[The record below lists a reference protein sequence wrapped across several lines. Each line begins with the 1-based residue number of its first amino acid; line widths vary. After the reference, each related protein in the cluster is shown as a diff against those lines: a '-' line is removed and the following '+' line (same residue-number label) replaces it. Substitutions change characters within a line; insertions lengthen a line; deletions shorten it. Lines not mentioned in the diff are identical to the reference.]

1 MQKKW
6 AAATAAA
13 ARGITMAE
21 LDVYLEKLSAF
32 SRMLHLENLSVSPK
46 ETEDAARLLIALG
59 MDDRERVKTALRTV
73 YAKSREEQ
81 ITFDRVFDGF
91 FLSEEQIRRQA
102 KEQMEREQ
110 ELEQHRKEAEEE
122 LQLNGQPMD
131 LSEKQRETYA
141 AMPEE
146 DSFAPPSQ
154 EELAQSVVYQCKQGW
169 VAEARQRLRGFMEKY
184 RGTAERNPKLYG
196 DFIHSVFTRA
206 IMEQQ
211 MLMENAGVGGQ
222 EMDPEIG
229 ILYRDISQFKDTE
242 IPKAIELIQAVARE
256 INGELAAKGHSGG
269 HMGKLDFRR
278 TIRKGLETGGSFYRL
293 RYRKKRA
300 KRKRLVLL
308 CDVSG
313 SMVQF
318 SEFALRFIQSLNQV
332 SESSRVFLFS
342 ETAVEA
348 DAFRLQ
354 NMDLFRSY
362 VKDSGIY
369 GRGTDL
375 GEALET
381 LCTMHPSVLGASAT
395 LLILSDTKTID
406 QPRAVAAVRE
416 AKRQAGRVIFLN
428 PIPEG
433 KWQYIRSV
441 QTMASICP
449 MVSCSTLRELAS
461 ACRRL
466 TKEM

>member
-1 MQKKW
+1 
-6 AAATAAA
+6 
-13 ARGITMAE
+13 MAE
-21 LDVYLEKLSAF
+21 PDVYLEKLSAF

-46 ETEDAARLLIALG
+46 ETEDAARLLITLG

-141 AMPEE
+141 TMPE
-146 DSFAPPSQ
+146 
-154 EELAQSVVYQCKQGW
+154 
-169 VAEARQRLRGFMEKY
+169 EARQRLRGFMEKY

-229 ILYRDISQFKDTE
+229 ILYRDISQFRDTE

-256 INGELAAKGHSGG
+256 INGELAAKGKSGG

-318 SEFALRFIQSLNQV
+318 SEFALRFIQS
-332 SESSRVFLFS
+332 
-342 ETAVEA
+342 
-348 DAFRLQ
+348 
-354 NMDLFRSY
+354 
-362 VKDSGIY
+362 
-369 GRGTDL
+369 RG
-375 GEALET
+375 
-381 LCTMHPSVLGASAT
+381 
-395 LLILSDTKTID
+395 
-406 QPRAVAAVRE
+406 
-416 AKRQAGRVIFLN
+416 
-428 PIPEG
+428 
-433 KWQYIRSV
+433 
-441 QTMASICP
+441 
-449 MVSCSTLRELAS
+449 
-461 ACRRL
+461 
-466 TKEM
+466 

>member
-21 LDVYLEKLSAF
+21 PDVYLEKLSAF

-141 AMPEE
+141 TMPE
-146 DSFAPPSQ
+146 
-154 EELAQSVVYQCKQGW
+154 
-169 VAEARQRLRGFMEKY
+169 EARQRLRGFMEKY

-369 GRGTDL
+369 GGVRTWAKHWRPCVPCIQACWGRPRRYSSSPTPNHRPAPGGRGGAGGKASGGTGDL
-375 GEALET
+375 PEPYPGGEVAVYQKRSDHGVHLPNGIVQ
-381 LCTMHPSVLGASAT
+381 HPAGAGLG
-395 LLILSDTKTID
+395 LPEID
-406 QPRAVAAVRE
+406 
-416 AKRQAGRVIFLN
+416 KGNL
-428 PIPEG
+428 G
-433 KWQYIRSV
+433 K
-441 QTMASICP
+441 
-449 MVSCSTLRELAS
+449 L
-461 ACRRL
+461 
-466 TKEM
+466 

>member
-1 MQKKW
+1 
-6 AAATAAA
+6 
-13 ARGITMAE
+13 MAE
-21 LDVYLEKLSAF
+21 PDVYLEKLSAF

-110 ELEQHRKEAEEE
+110 ELAQHRKEAEEE

-141 AMPEE
+141 AMPE
-146 DSFAPPSQ
+146 
-154 EELAQSVVYQCKQGW
+154 
-169 VAEARQRLRGFMEKY
+169 EARQRLRGFMEKY

-256 INGELAAKGHSGG
+256 INGELAAKVTWESWIFAAPSARDWKPAAAFTACATGRSTPNGSVWCCCATCPAPWCS
-269 HMGKLDFRR
+269 FRNLPC
-278 TIRKGLETGGSFYRL
+278 G
-293 RYRKKRA
+293 
-300 KRKRLVLL
+300 
-308 CDVSG
+308 
-313 SMVQF
+313 
-318 SEFALRFIQSLNQV
+318 
-332 SESSRVFLFS
+332 SSR
-342 ETAVEA
+342 A
-348 DAFRLQ
+348 
-354 NMDLFRSY
+354 
-362 VKDSGIY
+362 
-369 GRGTDL
+369 
-375 GEALET
+375 
-381 LCTMHPSVLGASAT
+381 
-395 LLILSDTKTID
+395 
-406 QPRAVAAVRE
+406 
-416 AKRQAGRVIFLN
+416 
-428 PIPEG
+428 
-433 KWQYIRSV
+433 
-441 QTMASICP
+441 
-449 MVSCSTLRELAS
+449 
-461 ACRRL
+461 
-466 TKEM
+466 